1 LISIHPTAVIA
12 KEAQIGEDVSIGAF
26 SVVEK
31 DVVIEDGVQI
41 GPNVFVDNGARI
53 GKNCKI
59 HKGAVV
65 STPPQDLK
73 YAGEETLFIIGENT
87 TIREFCTLNRGT
99 IASGKTEIGS
109 NCLLM
114 AYAHVAHD
122 CLIGDHVILA
132 NGVQLGGHVTI
143 EEWAII
149 GGMTPIHQFC
159 KVGQHCMVG
168 GGYRAV
174 QDVPPYITASGE
186 PLKFAGINSIGL
198 RRRGFDSSTVMT
210 IKRVYKLIYRS
221 GLNRSHALQ
230 RIREEFEMTPEIE
243 HIINFIESSDRGIIK

>member
-1 LISIHPTAVIA
+1 
-12 KEAQIGEDVSIGAF
+12 
-26 SVVEK
+26 
-31 DVVIEDGVQI
+31 
-41 GPNVFVDNGARI
+41 VDNGARI
-53 GKNCKI
+53 GRNCKI

-87 TIREFCTLNRGT
+87 TVREFCTLNRGT
-99 IASGKTEIGS
+99 NASGKSEIGS

-114 AYAHVAHD
+114 AYVHIAHD
-122 CLIGDHVILA
+122 CIIGDHVIIA

-159 KVGQHCMVG
+159 KVGCHCMVG

-174 QDVPPYITASGE
+174 QDIPPYITASGE
-186 PLKFAGINSIGL
+186 PLRFAGINSIGL
-198 RRRGFDSSTVMT
+198 RRRGFDSATVMT
-210 IKRVYKLIYRS
+210 IKRAYKVIYRS
-221 GLNRSHALQ
+221 NLNRSQALE
-230 RIREEFEMTPEIE
+230 RIRQEFELTPEIR
-243 HIINFIESSDRGIIK
+243 HIISFIETSERGIIRYFKPE

>member
-1 LISIHPTAVIA
+1 MTDIHPTAVIA

-31 DVVIEDGVQI
+31 DVVIADGVQI
-41 GPNVFVDNGARI
+41 GPNVLVDNGARI

-73 YAGEETLFIIGENT
+73 YAGEKTLFIIGENT
-87 TIREFCTLNRGT
+87 TVREFCTLNRGT
-99 IASGKTEIGS
+99 NASGKSEIGS

-114 AYAHVAHD
+114 AYVHIAHD
-122 CLIGDHVILA
+122 CIIGDHVIIA

-159 KVGQHCMVG
+159 KVGCHCMVG

-174 QDVPPYITASGE
+174 QDIPPYITASGE
-186 PLKFAGINSIGL
+186 PLRFAGINSIGL
-198 RRRGFDSSTVMT
+198 RRRGFDSATVMN
-210 IKRVYKLIYRS
+210 IKRAYKVIYRS
-221 GLNRSHALQ
+221 NLNRSQALE
-230 RIREEFEMTPEIE
+230 RIRQEFELTPEIQ
-243 HIINFIESSDRGIIK
+243 HIISFIETSERGIIR